1 MKKKL
6 PKLRK
11 PNLPAAIKRR
21 KSAEDKAAEA
31 LANVPRITNETVAEH
46 REEVLG
52 GARKYIYPLQHS
64 KKRLVKLSVSVV
76 VLAIVLFLVGT
87 VLALYKFQSTS
98 GFMHGVTQVVPFPA
112 AKAGSSWVSYDSYL
126 FELRRTMH
134 YYTTQQGA
142 DFKHKD
148 QPLLKRLKQQ
158 AMDQVIQDAYIKQLA
173 KQNKVKV
180 TDAQVNAQ
188 INMLRQQ
195 NRLGSSDREFANVLG
210 EFWGWSPADFK
221 RAIKQQLLAQAVV
234 SKLDVQT
241 QSRAAVAL
249 KQLQDGADFA
259 AVATSSTDDSTT
271 KNNGGQFAGVIAAN
285 DTAIPPAIVSQLFK
299 LKDGQ
304 ISGVVDSGYS
314 LEILKRIAT
323 QGDKIQAAHIQF
335 NLQPVSTYTDP
346 VAKAQPA
353 HRFIQF

>member
-11 PNLPAAIKRR
+11 PKLPAALKRR
-21 KSAEDKAAEA
+21 KSAEDKAKEA

-52 GARKYIYPLQHS
+52 GARKFIYPLQHS

-76 VLAIVLFLVGT
+76 VLALVLFLVGT

-98 GFMHGVTQVVPFPA
+98 GFMHGVTQVVPFPV

-142 DFKHKD
+142 DFVHKD
-148 QPLLKRLKQQ
+148 QQLLKRLKQQ
-158 AMDQVIQDAYIKQLA
+158 SMDQVIADAYVKQLA
-173 KQNKVKV
+173 KKGNVRV
-180 TDAQVNAQ
+180 TDREVDNQ
-188 INMLRQQ
+188 IRQLRQQ
-195 NRLGSSDREFANVLG
+195 NRLGASDREFANVLN

-234 SKLDVQT
+234 TKLDTGARQ
-241 QSRAAVAL
+241 RAETAL
-249 KQLQDGADFA
+249 QQLQGGADFN
-259 AVATSSTDDSTT
+259 AVATSSTDDAAT
-271 KNNGGQFAGVIAAN
+271 KNNNGQFPGLIAQN
-285 DTAIPPAIVSQLFK
+285 DTAVPPAIAAELFK

-304 ISGVVDSGYS
+304 VSGIINSGYS
-314 LEILKRIAT
+314 WEILKRIAT

-335 NLQPVSTYTDP
+335 NLQPISAYTDP
-346 VAKAQPA
+346 LAKSRPA
-353 HRFIQF
+353 YRFIKF